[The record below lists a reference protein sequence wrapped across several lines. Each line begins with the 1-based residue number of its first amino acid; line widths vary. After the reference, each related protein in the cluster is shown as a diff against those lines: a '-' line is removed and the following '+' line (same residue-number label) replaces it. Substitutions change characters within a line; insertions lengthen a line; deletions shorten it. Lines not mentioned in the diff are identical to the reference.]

1 MEIAIKY
8 HIFIFFLWFSL
19 GQSAF
24 AQVSKTQIDTE
35 QRIEILRHDSSVSPK
50 EVLKELNLL
59 MPLIED
65 NQWHESMLKLVALKI
80 ETQLRLE
87 QFNEADELIN
97 EFLPIAKQANL
108 PLVTLRY
115 ELSKLEVADVRGI
128 SDESTELR
136 EYLLAKTEKIEGNSL
151 DVASAYMKI
160 GHSERFESNIT
171 KALKFYKKAYELYLA
186 SSDELAV
193 SDVLNSLANV
203 YLDLNDIDKAKE
215 FFKKTLIIDRANN
228 DKLSESIV
236 LYNLGRAY
244 LLNEEYQEAKKAF
257 NESLQLSISLDDEV
271 GVQWAQLSL
280 ADVSIRNKQWQQALN
295 YYNETV
301 NVFRNNGDTRMYF
314 DSLAGITKAHIGL
327 KNLIE
332 AEEYLNLAH
341 ELLGEL
347 NDKNFDSDYL
357 NILALLAFAKG
368 DYLTA
373 YETQKAY
380 SNQKNIY
387 YKEQQKQD
395 LQKYRVQFDS
405 ELKENENKVLSK
417 QNELNNLKIAKQQQQ
432 KEYSYLIIALALTVI
447 LIVAFALYKQI
458 QHRNRFKAMALRDH
472 LTNSPNRR
480 AILQYAKERFNE
492 AEQTEMELCVGIIDL
507 DFFKKVNDTFGH
519 DVGDEVLK
527 SFALACKTV
536 VRKQDRYGRYGG
548 EEWLIVLS
556 DTNKDHIQAI
566 FDRLHQ
572 ELNNS
577 LIANL
582 PPEHRIT
589 FSMGV
594 AQYKHKQDT
603 SLQALIIRADN
614 CLYKAKD
621 TGRNKLVIDVS

>member
-8 HIFIFFLWFSL
+8 HIFIIALWLSL
-19 GQSAF
+19 GQLAF
-24 AQVSKTQIDTE
+24 AQVAKTQIDIE
-35 QRIEILRHDSSVSPK
+35 QRIEILRHDSSVPPK
-50 EVLKELNLL
+50 MVLKELNLL
-59 MPLIED
+59 IPLIED
-65 NQWHESMLKLVALKI
+65 NQWHESMLKLIALKI
-80 ETQLRLE
+80 DALLRLE

-115 ELSKLEVADVRGI
+115 ELSKLEVANVRGI
-128 SDESTELR
+128 SDESAELR
-136 EYLLAKTEKIEGNSL
+136 EYLIAKTEKIKGNSL

-160 GHSERFESNIT
+160 GHSERFESNIA

-193 SDVLNSLANV
+193 SDILNSLATV

-215 FFKKTLIIDRANN
+215 FFKQILVIDRANN
-228 DKLSESIV
+228 DKLSESIA
-236 LYNLGRAY
+236 LYNLGIAY
-244 LLNEEYQEAKKAF
+244 LRNEEYQEAQKTF
-257 NESLQLSISLDDEV
+257 NQSLQLSISLDDEI
-271 GVQWAQLSL
+271 GVQFAQLSL
-280 ADVSIRNKQWQQALN
+280 ADVSIKNKQWQQALN

-301 NVFRNNGDTRMYF
+301 NVFKNNGDTRMYF
-314 DSLAGITKAHIGL
+314 DSLTGITKAYIGL
-327 KNLIE
+327 NNLTE
-332 AEEYLNLAH
+332 AEEYLSIAH
-341 ELLGEL
+341 GLLGEL
-347 NDKNFDSDYL
+347 NDKNFDSEYL
-357 NILALLAFAKG
+357 NILALLAFSKG

-395 LQKYRVQFDS
+395 SQKYRVQFDS

-417 QNELNNLKIAKQQQQ
+417 QNELNNLRIAQQQQQ
-432 KEYSYLIIALALTVI
+432 KKYSYLIIALAITVI
-447 LIVAFALYKQI
+447 LIVAFALFKQI

-492 AEQTEMELCVGIIDL
+492 AELTEMELCVGIIDL
-507 DFFKKVNDTFGH
+507 DFFKKINDTFGH

-527 SFALACKTV
+527 SFAVACKNV

-556 DTNKDHIQAI
+556 DTNKDHIQTI
-566 FDRLHQ
+566 FERLYQ
-572 ELNNS
+572 DLNKS
-577 LIANL
+577 PIANM
-582 PPEHRIT
+582 PPEHPVT

-594 AQYKHKQDT
+594 AQYKHKRDA

-621 TGRNKLVIDVS
+621 TGRNKLVIDDS